1 MLEFIPHNLEG
12 NLCEMMSS
20 ICLCMMIDVTT
31 QNTRMHLLE
40 LILML
45 TQGTQTSNVEEED
58 ERDVLVP
65 IEEGGVNPS

>member
-1 MLEFIPHNLEG
+1 
-12 NLCEMMSS
+12 MMSS

-31 QNTRMHLLE
+31 QNTKMHLLE

>member
-1 MLEFIPHNLEG
+1 
-12 NLCEMMSS
+12 
-20 ICLCMMIDVTT
+20 MMIDVTT